1 MGKNKQK
8 QIVCQIS
15 ARHSVGRGAG
25 QSITSRLGVT
35 GVGGGGGT
43 PITETRRENLRKQE
57 GKVTAEGL
65 ICR

>member
-1 MGKNKQK
+1 MGKNKTK
-8 QIVCQIS
+8 TDCLSNFS
-15 ARHSVGRGAG
+15 ASLRGGAG

-35 GVGGGGGT
+35 GVGGGA
-43 PITETRRENLRKQE
+43 PVTETRRENLRNQE